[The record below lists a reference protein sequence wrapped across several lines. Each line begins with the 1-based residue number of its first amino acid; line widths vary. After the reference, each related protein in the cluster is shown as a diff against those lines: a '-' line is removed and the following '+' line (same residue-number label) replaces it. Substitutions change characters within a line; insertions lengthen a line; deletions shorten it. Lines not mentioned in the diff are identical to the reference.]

1 MDVETAFLN
10 GTLKEEIYIV
20 PPEGWPVEQGNVLKL
35 NKALYG
41 LKQSAREWNENLNA
55 FLLSKG
61 FRRSQVDSCIYTR
74 RTDRGTVLI
83 AVYVDDLLIAGDNIR
98 LIEDVKNLFK
108 QQYKMQDMGPMEFV
122 LGTEVTQN
130 LEAKT
135 IKLSQH
141 RYTEDML
148 KKFEMWDV
156 KPKPTPMQ
164 PNSLLTKSQCPTT
177 DEERTA
183 MESIPYREAVGSL
196 LWLANGTRPDIAY
209 AVGQC
214 ARFLSNPGKAHWDA
228 VKHIMRYLKG
238 TISIGIT
245 YDGKKEIITYGFTKG
260 DLPIVNG
267 KLNPQIFAD
276 ADYANDPDSR
286 RSITGYTYL
295 LAGAP
300 ISWQSRQQKSVALS
314 TMEAEYMAACAATQE
329 AMWLRMLLRDL
340 GVGADEPMVLNEDN
354 ESCIAFSKGPADHRR
369 SKHIDIRYHF
379 VNEKIAEKEIV
390 MKHVGTAIQ
399 IADMLTKSLPIVR
412 FLELRKLLLGV

>member
-1 MDVETAFLN
+1 
-10 GTLKEEIYIV
+10 
-20 PPEGWPVEQGNVLKL
+20 
-35 NKALYG
+35 
-41 LKQSAREWNENLNA
+41 
-55 FLLSKG
+55 
-61 FRRSQVDSCIYTR
+61 
-74 RTDRGTVLI
+74 
-83 AVYVDDLLIAGDNIR
+83 VYVDDLLIAGDNLRI
-98 LIEDVKNLFK
+98 IDDVKNLFK
-108 QQYKMQDMGPMEFV
+108 LQYKMQDLGPMEFV

-130 LEAKT
+130 IEAKT

-148 KKFEMWDV
+148 KKFDMWEC

-164 PNSLLTKSQCPTT
+164 PNSLLTKSQSPKT
-177 DEERTA
+177 DAERAA
-183 MESIPYREAVGSL
+183 MESVPYREAVGSL

-214 ARFLSNPGKAHWDA
+214 ARFLSNPGKAHWEA
-228 VKHIMRYLKG
+228 VRHIMRYLKG
-238 TISIGIT
+238 TVNLGIT
-245 YDGKKEIITYGFTKG
+245 YDGNKEIVTYGFTKG

-390 MKHVGTAIQ
+390 MKHIGTAIQ
-399 IADMLTKSLPIVR
+399 IADMLTKSLPIIR
-412 FLELRKLLLGV
+412 FLELRKLLLGS